1 MNVMVSLSA
10 TPMAHPPRSNPF
22 LRSSSDAPPFPCI
35 TPSTVTCVM
44 VVSFMVAAPFSLGFC
59 RRLIRPDRGAD
70 LIGRSRVR
78 TENSTRRF
86 LNTKRTRTASCASA
100 REYTLSAAD
109 VFGLI
114 FVVVVG
120 MLLGVGLSQWR
131 GGGHAVFASRAARV
145 VFGQEYGPSW
155 FRTTRW
161 PHFDYGM
168 RIICGTGF
176 ILVGLLAI
184 VSVIFRL

>member
-1 MNVMVSLSA
+1 MNDMVSLSN
-10 TPMAHPPRSNPF
+10 TPRAHPPRSNPF

-59 RRLIRPDRGAD
+59 GRLIRLDRGAD

-78 TENSTRRF
+78 PANSTRRIW
-86 LNTKRTRTASCASA
+86 NTKRTRTATCASA

-114 FVVVVG
+114 FVVVGG

>member
-1 MNVMVSLSA
+1 LIKLGTDGAFIGTVDDSDPPLLS
-10 TPMAHPPRSNPF
+10 P
-22 LRSSSDAPPFPCI
+22 
-35 TPSTVTCVM
+35 
-44 VVSFMVAAPFSLGFC
+44 VAS
-59 RRLIRPDRGAD
+59 
-70 LIGRSRVR
+70 IG
-78 TENSTRRF
+78 
-86 LNTKRTRTASCASA
+86 
-100 REYTLSAAD
+100 
-109 VFGLI
+109 FGLI
-114 FVVVVG
+114 FVVVGG